1 MPNYLPAQTREEP
14 VMLLKAKAV
23 RDVGIPRSRM

>member
-1 MPNYLPAQTREEP
+1 MPNYLPAQTCEQT
-14 VMLLKAKAV
+14 VMLLNAKAV